1 MQVHHVTT
9 NPYIWFTA
17 VYFFVSSPCP
27 YSLQK
32 AESAGLLR
40 CDAVI
45 GQLVCGVLNSQQL
58 LAQWHNAIRLE
69 SQQLCCQNLRC
80 WILKCYLCIFIDVMS
95 FIQGVSFVAAPN
107 TAALSHR
114 QPVCAQD
121 IWWQLQCWGHWQKK
135 HTVHAGVTWFCYCI
149 QSSPLPSVEN
159 NIRCVNSKQTD
170 DMADSTHSCVEIL
183 LFCIHTSFDPSMG
196 FLYVLITSSGHQK
209 HYSSMQVHH

>member
-58 LAQWHNAIRLE
+58 LAQ
-69 SQQLCCQNLRC
+69 
-80 WILKCYLCIFIDVMS
+80 
-95 FIQGVSFVAAPN
+95 
-107 TAALSHR
+107 
-114 QPVCAQD
+114 
-121 IWWQLQCWGHWQKK
+121 
-135 HTVHAGVTWFCYCI
+135 
-149 QSSPLPSVEN
+149 
-159 NIRCVNSKQTD
+159 
-170 DMADSTHSCVEIL
+170 
-183 LFCIHTSFDPSMG
+183 
-196 FLYVLITSSGHQK
+196 
-209 HYSSMQVHH
+209 